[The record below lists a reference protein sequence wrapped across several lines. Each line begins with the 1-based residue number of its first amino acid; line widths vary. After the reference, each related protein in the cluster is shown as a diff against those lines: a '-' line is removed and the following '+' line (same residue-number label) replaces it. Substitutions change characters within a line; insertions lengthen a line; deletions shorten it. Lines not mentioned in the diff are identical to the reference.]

1 MVASFVSSLSGV
13 CFDSDMFGL
22 KFDEN
27 GHWKTEADDKGR
39 VIRKLNRKERR
50 ALRFGKK
57 RKAVRR

>member
-1 MVASFVSSLSGV
+1 MSEEENSRDKSLSDV
-13 CFDSDMFGL
+13 FGL

-50 ALRFGKK
+50 ALRFDKK

>member
-1 MVASFVSSLSGV
+1 MSEEENSRDKSL
-13 CFDSDMFGL
+13 SDMFGL

-50 ALRFGKK
+50 ALRLGKK

>member
-1 MVASFVSSLSGV
+1 MSEEENSRDKSLSDV
-13 CFDSDMFGL
+13 FGL

>member
-1 MVASFVSSLSGV
+1 MSEEENSRDKSLSDV
-13 CFDSDMFGL
+13 FGL

-57 RKAVRR
+57 RKVVRR

>member
-1 MVASFVSSLSGV
+1 MNEEENSRDKSLSDV
-13 CFDSDMFGL
+13 FGL

-27 GHWKTEADDKGR
+27 SHWKTEADDKGR